1 MNLKKLSQ
9 LVQDLEDQG
18 FEQEATNLADAITED
33 TESAEEII
41 NSPETIS
48 SLDRIVGAI
57 LDDLAQHNKLDFRD
71 NNISNENF
79 NILKNSL
86 NNIVKYS

>member
-1 MNLKKLSQ
+1 MNLIKLAQ

-48 SLDRIVGAI
+48 SLDKIVGDI

-71 NNISNENF
+71 NNISNETL

>member
-1 MNLKKLSQ
+1 MNLTKLSQ

-57 LDDLAQHNKLDFRD
+57 L
-71 NNISNENF
+71 E
-79 NILKNSL
+79 
-86 NNIVKYS
+86 KYS